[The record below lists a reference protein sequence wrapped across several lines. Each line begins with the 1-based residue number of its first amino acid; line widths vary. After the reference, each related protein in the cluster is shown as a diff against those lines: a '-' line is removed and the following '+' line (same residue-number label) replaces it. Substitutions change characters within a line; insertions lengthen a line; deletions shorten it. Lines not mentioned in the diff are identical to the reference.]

1 MANKDNIIVLG
12 AGAAS
17 WGAIDAGVKGVFGYP
32 GTPSTEVFEEAEA
45 IVRSLGDGRVA
56 RWAANEKAAYEMALG
71 ASYAGAR
78 SIVTMKHVG
87 LNVAMDPFV
96 NSALTGVNG
105 GLVVICADD
114 PGMHSSQNE
123 QDSRVLAE
131 FALIP
136 TLEPATVQEVYDLTK
151 SAFELSEQ
159 YHTPV
164 LLRLVTRLAHARG
177 FMARGE
183 ARGIALRPIVPI
195 KDSEGWV
202 LVPSR
207 ARDTYKR
214 LRDKCDPIEKAVSEF
229 NREEGSGSTA
239 LVLSGMGRAYAL
251 QQFGEHPELKQRFT
265 IFHVVGYPLKEEMLS
280 TLASRFKEIVV
291 LEENYPHLEDK
302 LRLVAAGT
310 ATKVHGRRDGRVALM
325 GELTPHSVLAALGGT
340 PPKGM
345 APSAMTPTPRLPRLC
360 DGCGHR
366 DAFKVMRSAAEAESL
381 PALRFYGDIGC
392 YTLGAYPPFDA
403 IHTCVEMGAS
413 LGMAIGAALMGA
425 TPSVGII
432 GDSTFFHS
440 GLPNLIALARSGA
453 NAKLVIMDNSTVA
466 MTGQQQPVAE
476 GIIPQLA
483 RAAGFAEDQIHQ
495 MIPLAKH
502 HDENLKTFLQVLRH
516 EGPDVVIFRRECIQ
530 AARTKR

>member
-1 MANKDNIIVLG
+1 MTNQDKTIVLG

-17 WGAIDAGVKGVFGYP
+17 WGAIDAGAKGIFGYP
-32 GTPSTEVFEEAEA
+32 GTPSTEVFEEAAA
-45 IVRSLGDGRVA
+45 IVGTLGDGRIA

-71 ASYAGAR
+71 ASYAGFR

-96 NSALTGVNG
+96 NSALTGTNG

-136 TLEPATVQEVYDLTK
+136 TLEPATVQEVYDLTRA
-151 SAFELSEQ
+151 AFELSEK

-177 FMARGE
+177 FIARGK
-183 ARGIALRPIVPI
+183 AAGIVSRPIVPI
-195 KDSEGWV
+195 AESEGWV

-207 ARDTYKR
+207 ARQTYQK
-214 LRDKCDPIEKAVSEF
+214 LRDKCEPVAKALSEF
-229 NREEGSGSTA
+229 NRVTGSGPSA
-239 LVLSGMGRAYAL
+239 LVVSGMGRAYAQ
-251 QQFGEHPELKQRFT
+251 QQFIEHSELAQRFT
-265 IFHVVGYPLKEEMLS
+265 IFHMVGYPQQEEKL
-280 TLASRFKEIVV
+280 TALAAGFKEIIV
-291 LEENYPHLEDK
+291 LEEDYPHLEDK
-302 LRLVAAGT
+302 LRLAASGT
-310 ATKVHGRRDGRVALM
+310 ATRVHGRRDGRVPLM
-325 GELTPHSVLAALGGT
+325 GELTPQSVLTALGGAVPAGMT
-340 PPKGM
+340 PSTM
-345 APSAMTPTPRLPRLC
+345 APTPRLPRLC

-366 DAFKVMRSAAEAESL
+366 DAFKVMGEAARALGASSL
-381 PALRFYGDIGC
+381 RC

-413 LGMAIGAALMGA
+413 LGMAIGAAMMGA
-425 TPSVGII
+425 TPAVGII

-440 GLPNLIALARSGA
+440 GLPNLISLARCGA
-453 NAKLVIMDNSTVA
+453 SAKLVIMDNSTVA